1 VTAVEPT
8 TMAMALGFL
17 TGIMVGLTGMGGGAL
32 LGPALI
38 LGLGVPPVVAVGVDL
53 VHSAVIKLVG
63 GPSTCG
69 GAPSTSGSSG
79 SCSSEASPG
88 RSAALRCWRRR
99 GRGAPI

>member
-1 VTAVEPT
+1 
-8 TMAMALGFL
+8 MAMALGFL

-53 VHSAVIKLVG
+53 VHSAVI
-63 GPSTCG
+63 
-69 GAPSTSGSSG
+69 GSSG